1 MSRPSDGS
9 TVFRSIPPSDAW
21 DALLRVTI
29 VVGLA
34 LLLYLCVS
42 GRAFAVLLAT
52 AERHGLSALLVR
64 PSVMWLSMGTA
75 LLAFRTMLW
84 FRYRPG
90 PIASMAEAPLMTVVI
105 PAFNEGAMIGR
116 CIDSVMA
123 AHYPADRLE
132 VIVVDDGSTDDTW
145 RHISFAVARHGD
157 RVTALRLEANRG
169 KREALATAFHRA
181 RGDIFVTLDSD
192 SVVEAN
198 ALLALA
204 GPLRDERVGAVAG
217 RVVVYNR
224 SEGIIPRMLHVRFV
238 LAFDFLRAYQSV
250 CRTVY
255 CTPGALSAYRA
266 SAVKR
271 VLDAWLHQRFFTIP
285 STYGEDRAL
294 TNYILDLGFDTV
306 YQRSASVSTIV
317 PTTYGMLCRMYLRWE
332 RSFIREELRLARI
345 VWKRPLVS
353 RLFVLV
359 DATITNLRY
368 PVMYLALGLLFVAVL
383 DDPMSLLR
391 ILFAIGTTSV
401 LYSLY
406 FLRSERSSG
415 ILYGI
420 LYSYFA
426 FFTLFWIFPYALVTV
441 HARGWL
447 TR

>member
-1 MSRPSDGS
+1 MSRPGDGS
-9 TVFRSIPPSDAW
+9 AVFRSIPPPDAW
-21 DALLRVTI
+21 DVLLRATI

-34 LLLYLCVS
+34 LLLYLCIS

-52 AERHGLSALLVR
+52 ADRHGLSALLVK

-75 LLAFRTMLW
+75 LLAFRTLLW
-84 FRYRPG
+84 FRYRPQ
-90 PIASMAEAPLMTVVI
+90 PMVSMRDAPSMTVVI
-105 PAFNEGAMIGR
+105 PAYNEGPMVGR
-116 CIDSVMA
+116 SIDSVIA
-123 AHYPADRLE
+123 ARYPADRLE

-145 RHISFAVARHGD
+145 RHIAHAVARHGD
-157 RVTALRLEANRG
+157 RVTALRLAANRG
-169 KREALATAFHRA
+169 KREALAAAFRQA
-181 RGDIFVTLDSD
+181 KGEILVTLDSD
-192 SVVEAN
+192 SVIETN

-204 GPLRDERVGAVAG
+204 GPFRDARVGAVAG

-266 SAVKR
+266 QAVER
-271 VLDAWLHQRFFTIP
+271 VLDAWLRQRFFTIP

-294 TNYILDLGFDTV
+294 TNFILDLGFDTV

-317 PTTYGMLCRMYLRWE
+317 PTTYGKLCRMYIRWE

-345 VWKRPLVS
+345 AWKRPPAS

-359 DATITNLRY
+359 DSTITNLRY
-368 PVMYLALGLLFVAVL
+368 PVMYLALGLLCVAVI
-383 DDPMSLLR
+383 DDPSSLLR
-391 ILFAIGTTSV
+391 LLFAIGTTSV

-426 FFTLFWIFPYALVTV
+426 FFTLFWIFPFALATV
-441 HARGWL
+441 RARGWL